1 MRTILRNFFTVLQR
15 FRLATTLNVVGLSVS
30 FAAFIIIMMQVRFE
44 QGFDSCHPHVS
55 QLYRMEMN
63 TANYTGATI
72 HSRPFAETFIESSPL
87 IEAGTIINPYIGE
100 VYFTVMK
107 EGEKTGFRE
116 QLITCSPDIT
126 RMFDFRLTEGSAD
139 CLANMEMVLIPE
151 SMARKFFGSESALG
165 QRLNL
170 EEVIWNKQKDGF
182 LVVGGV
188 YKDFPGNTQLDNVIY
203 SCTANDYSKT
213 DWGSSN
219 YFCYVLLTPGAAPSD
234 VVGSFNKAF
243 DFSKAGS
250 LDKPAV
256 SLTPFADIYFL
267 NEAQDG
273 SLIKS
278 GNRETTRLLLVIAFL
293 IVVIAAINFTNFSTA
308 LTPLRIKSINTQK
321 VLGSSDTTLR
331 LSLLFEAVGIA
342 FISFLFAL
350 GLIYLL
356 NEGQMLSF
364 IKADLLL
371 THNGELLLWVG
382 ALALLVGLVAGLY
395 PAYFITSFRPALVLK
410 GAFGLSPF
418 GRKLR
423 LLLMGVQFVI
433 SIMLIIGA
441 LFVRIQNAYMQ
452 HFSLGFDQD
461 QIAVVELN
469 NKLARY
475 SKEAYVSKLK
485 DYPGIEDVAFSGQ
498 KLGAQ
503 DSYRTWSGTYKDELI
518 GITSLSISWNFLD
531 VMGIRQTGGRK
542 LTDADEKGNS
552 LLLLFYD
559 SMRKQYNMQPG
570 ETFDIPWMGDQSVE
584 IAGFVENVKFSSL
597 RHNLDDVALV
607 LNEGHTLS
615 VSYIRIK
622 AGADVKGVVN
632 HIRQTLESLDPAYP
646 VEVEFYSTIFD
657 HLYRQEE
664 NMSMMIFLFSLLAII
679 ISLVG
684 VFGLVVF
691 ETQYRRKEISIRKV
705 HGSTVGEIL
714 VMLNKRYT
722 YTVLVC
728 FVLAAPLAYYGVVQW
743 LKNFVYKTPVHGW
756 VFAAALL
763 IVLVI
768 TMATV
773 LFQSW
778 KAATSNPVES
788 IQNE

>member
-1 MRTILRNFFTVLQR
+1 
-15 FRLATTLNVVGLSVS
+15 
-30 FAAFIIIMMQVRFE
+30 
-44 QGFDSCHPHVS
+44 
-55 QLYRMEMN
+55 
-63 TANYTGATI
+63 
-72 HSRPFAETFIESSPL
+72 
-87 IEAGTIINPYIGE
+87 
-100 VYFTVMK
+100 
-107 EGEKTGFRE
+107 
-116 QLITCSPDIT
+116 
-126 RMFDFRLTEGSAD
+126 
-139 CLANMEMVLIPE
+139 
-151 SMARKFFGSESALG
+151 
-165 QRLNL
+165 
-170 EEVIWNKQKDGF
+170 
-182 LVVGGV
+182 
-188 YKDFPGNTQLDNVIY
+188 
-203 SCTANDYSKT
+203 
-213 DWGSSN
+213 
-219 YFCYVLLTPGAAPSD
+219 
-234 VVGSFNKAF
+234 
-243 DFSKAGS
+243 
-250 LDKPAV
+250 
-256 SLTPFADIYFL
+256 
-267 NEAQDG
+267 
-273 SLIKS
+273 
-278 GNRETTRLLLVIAFL
+278 
-293 IVVIAAINFTNFSTA
+293 
-308 LTPLRIKSINTQK
+308 
-321 VLGSSDTTLR
+321 
-331 LSLLFEAVGIA
+331 
-342 FISFLFAL
+342 
-350 GLIYLL
+350 
-356 NEGQMLSF
+356 
-364 IKADLLL
+364 
-371 THNGELLLWVG
+371 
-382 ALALLVGLVAGLY
+382 
-395 PAYFITSFRPALVLK
+395 
-410 GAFGLSPF
+410 
-418 GRKLR
+418 
-423 LLLMGVQFVI
+423 
-433 SIMLIIGA
+433 MLIIGA

-461 QIAVVELN
+461 QIAVVGLN

-778 KAATSNPVES
+778 KAATANPVES

>member
-461 QIAVVELN
+461 QIAVVGLN

>member
-1 MRTILRNFFTVLQR
+1 MKTILRNFFTVLQR

-778 KAATSNPVES
+778 KAATANPVES

>member
-778 KAATSNPVES
+778 KAATANPVES